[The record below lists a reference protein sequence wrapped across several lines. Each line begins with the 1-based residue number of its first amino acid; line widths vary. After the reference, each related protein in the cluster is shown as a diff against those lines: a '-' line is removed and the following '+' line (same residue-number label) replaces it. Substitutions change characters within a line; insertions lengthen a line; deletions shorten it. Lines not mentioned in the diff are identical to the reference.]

1 MKQTNELEDFWNE
14 LKLRNAKITLLD
26 IDELE
31 KLLGKVFLKIHE
43 LKESRDKWK
52 ARALGK

>member
-31 KLLGKVFLKIHE
+31 KLLGKVFLKIQE